1 MPTLEQEEMDMI
13 FINLNLKPL
22 FITKKQT
29 ETTTTTTKDEKAT
42 FGDGKLV
49 YLSFIQK
56 QSLKY
61 LKGKREE
68 KIG

>member
-1 MPTLEQEEMDMI
+1 MDMI
-13 FINLNLKPL
+13 LKNFNLKPL

-29 ETTTTTTKDEKAT
+29 ETTIRTTIKKDEKAT

-61 LKGKREE
+61 LKGKREG